1 MNIDYWIF
9 IINTLTI
16 LSPVAF
22 FYLYPLMI
30 DWSIIIWFLLTILL
44 MGFFAGIE
52 MAFYSA
58 NRMSIELKKKQGM
71 ASGQILDQFVD
82 HPVYFLGTT
91 LIGFNVFM
99 VFFGLQISNV
109 MRPVWESWH
118 VGSDF
123 IRIFIEIVLSTVVVL
138 VFAEFIPRAIFR
150 ARANSLLN
158 RLVHLIDIFY
168 QMFYP
173 IAAAFILAANWLL
186 KYFFNVRVDT
196 KKEAF
201 GRSDLEHLFKQTKN
215 TEEENPSLNTELF
228 ENALELPKIKIRQCL
243 VPRKEIVGIDV
254 KENVNTLKSLF
265 IETNLSRL
273 VVFDG
278 NIDHILGYVH
288 QLDMFKQPATIQ
300 AALLP
305 ISAIPE
311 SMSATDLINKFTREH
326 KSIAWV
332 VDEFGGT
339 AGIITMEDVLEEIF
353 GEIQD
358 EYDVE
363 EFVEKQ
369 IAENEYIFSGRLE
382 LDYLNDKYGFD
393 FPREETETLSG
404 FIINY
409 HETIPQQKER
419 IIIADF
425 EFEIMNV
432 SDTRIEM
439 VKIKKLK

>member
-1 MNIDYWIF
+1 M
-9 IINTLTI
+9 
-16 LSPVAF
+16 
-22 FYLYPLMI
+22 
-30 DWSIIIWFLLTILL
+30 IIWFLLTILL

-58 NRMSIELKKKQGM
+58 NRMSIELKKKQGS
-71 ASGQILDQFVD
+71 ASGLILDQFVD
-82 HPVYFLGTT
+82 HPVHFLGTT
-91 LIGFNVFM
+91 LIGFNIFL

-109 MRPVWESWH
+109 MRPVWKSWN
-118 VGSDF
+118 VGSDT
-123 IRIFIEIVLSTVVVL
+123 IRILIEIGLSTIAVL
-138 VFAEFIPRAIFR
+138 VLAEFIPRAIFR
-150 ARANSLLN
+150 ARANSWLN
-158 RLVHLIDIFY
+158 KLAHFIDIFY

-173 IAAAFILAANWLL
+173 IAAVFIIMANWLL
-186 KYFFNVRVDT
+186 KYLFNVKVDE

-201 GRSDLEHLFKQTKN
+201 GRSDLEHLFRQTKN
-215 TEEENPSLNTELF
+215 AETEKQTLNTEMF
-228 ENALELPKIKIRQCL
+228 ENALELPRIKIRQCL
-243 VPRKEIVGIDV
+243 VPRKEIVGIDIRESV
-254 KENVNTLKSLF
+254 STLQKLF
-265 IETNLSRL
+265 IETKLTRI
-273 VVFDG
+273 VIYRE

-288 QLDMFKQPATIQ
+288 HLQMFKQPTTIQ
-300 AALLP
+300 SALL
-305 ISAIPE
+305 AIPAVPE
-311 SMSATDLINKFTREH
+311 SMSATDLINKFTRER

-339 AGIITMEDVLEEIF
+339 AGIITLEDVLEEIF

-393 FPREETETLSG
+393 FPKGEFETLSG

-419 IIIADF
+419 IFITDY
-425 EFEIMNV
+425 EFDIVNV

-439 VKIKKLK
+439 VKMKKLK